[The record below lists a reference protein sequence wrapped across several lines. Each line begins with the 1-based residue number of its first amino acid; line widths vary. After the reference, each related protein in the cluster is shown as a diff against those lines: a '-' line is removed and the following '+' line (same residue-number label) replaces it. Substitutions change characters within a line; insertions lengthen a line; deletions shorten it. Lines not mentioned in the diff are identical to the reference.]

1 MTQSVYSSTA
11 NISDAGAS
19 FADRLQVLIGDTN
32 VSAFARKV
40 GLSES
45 LIRKYLKGSEP
56 SLSRADQIARKA
68 NVSLEWLATG
78 CGYQYRQAE
87 IVDQPAL
94 IKADELTKK
103 VTEEHNYPMR
113 YIERMTLLV
122 SIYQYLRTNKK
133 ADGYFDEQSV
143 LQFAEHAL
151 MDLMNAYDNIR
162 KKREEGEKQ
171 TREG

>member
-1 MTQSVYSSTA
+1 MTDSSYLSKEEK
-11 NISDAGAS
+11 SDSGSNFAS
-19 FADRLQVLIGDTN
+19 RLQILVQETT

-87 IVDQPAL
+87 VVDQDAL
-94 IKADELTKK
+94 ILASQIATSGLKSQSCHLPEID
-103 VTEEHNYPMR
+103 
-113 YIERMTLLV
+113 RMTLIV
-122 SIYQYLRTNKK
+122 SVYQFLRTHKK
-133 ADGYFDEQSV
+133 SDGPWMKM
-143 LQFAEHAL
+143 AL
-151 MDLMNAYDNIR
+151 RCLLRMRLIL
-162 KKREEGEKQ
+162 
-171 TREG
+171 